1 MIQFQTNLQFQCKR
15 IRYISTQC
23 VINISYSLALTSV
36 DSIVFDSQLLSLG
49 LVFEFELF
57 LWLLA
62 NANSF
67 IWRLTAIALYACCKV
82 EWVNMSWNVGENM
95 WYILLL
101 IQVMKCRRHL
111 AKVSIIMN
119 GAIKLFLFWVMLYCF
134 ICMKWDVKITR
145 MIVSLVA
152 WAYLKL
158 CNSLWQFLHFA
169 YFDNIYMGN
178 LKSDI

>member
-1 MIQFQTNLQFQCKR
+1 MKNIRTQF
-15 IRYISTQC
+15 I
-23 VINISYSLALTSV
+23 INISYSLALTSV
-36 DSIVFDSQLLSLG
+36 DSIVFCSQLLSLG

-82 EWVNMSWNVGENM
+82 EWVNMSQNTGENL

-101 IQVMKCRRHL
+101 IQVLKCRGHL
-111 AKVSIIMN
+111 AKVSVIMN
-119 GAIKLFLFWVMLYCF
+119 GAIKLFLFWVMLYYF

-145 MIVSLVA
+145 MMVCFSCL
-152 WAYLKL
+152 AYFKL
-158 CNSLWQFLHFA
+158 CNLLWQFLRFS
-169 YFDNIYMGN
+169 YFDGIYMG
-178 LKSDI
+178 I